1 MRKHH
6 RFPYLSILFSAIVAP
21 LSVLFVF
28 PFKKLWNLNIFVPV
42 YFLWLRWDEK
52 GNTAPSTSLSNFPLH
67 PHAVFPCSQAKRA
80 AGCLRLGERNVLRV
94 CCGCQELWGDSSC
107 PVTACPLTFIFCRGI
122 TCLCGC
128 WRNQAAWTALKPI
141 RLVVLAVEPA
151 LLPSQ
156 VFRLQWWL
164 EPFWASPRGSKG
176 ALLKGGTTHGHLGS
190 AGSGGSLLFSLSL
203 REVGWLLNSSLLI
216 LEVSR
221 IHSSCVCK

>member
-1 MRKHH
+1 MHQGRYSASLNPEK
-6 RFPYLSILFSAIVAP
+6 FSAYTVIASASG
-21 LSVLFVF
+21 SVPPGQGSHKPYICVCCCGL
-28 PFKKLWNLNIFVPV
+28 P
-42 YFLWLRWDEK
+42 
-52 GNTAPSTSLSNFPLH
+52 
-67 PHAVFPCSQAKRA
+67 QAKRA